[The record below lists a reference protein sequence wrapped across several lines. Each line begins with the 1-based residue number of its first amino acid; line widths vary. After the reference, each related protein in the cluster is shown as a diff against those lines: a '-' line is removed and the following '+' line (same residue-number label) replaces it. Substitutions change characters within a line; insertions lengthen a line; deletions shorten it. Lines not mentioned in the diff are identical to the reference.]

1 MTAVFARSLILLSPY
16 SVIMALDDM
25 RYNDYF
31 ESFHNLHTLNV
42 YQDMTIKRLE
52 QKLLLR

>member
-16 SVIMALDDM
+16 SVITALDDM
-25 RYNDYF
+25 SYTDYF
-31 ESFHNLHTLNV
+31 ESFHNLHTLNIHE
-42 YQDMTIKRLE
+42 DMTIKRLE